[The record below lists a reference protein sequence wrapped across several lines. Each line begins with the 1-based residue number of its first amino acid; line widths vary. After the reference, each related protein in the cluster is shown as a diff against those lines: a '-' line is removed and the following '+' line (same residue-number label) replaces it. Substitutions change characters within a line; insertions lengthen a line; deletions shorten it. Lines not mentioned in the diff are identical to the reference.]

1 VEVVGICGYRRFG
14 DKRPPVSPNMLEQT
28 LSTWRAKYPEFNAAC
43 VAGKE
48 AANQRVIESLYSRA
62 VGFHYDAEKVFCSGG
77 RIRRT
82 KTKEYV
88 IPDPG
93 SAMKWLA
100 NRMPAEWRERQDVFV
115 RSDAADADKSPELLM
130 YELMRDMIECGAI
143 ELKDGVKLLPPG
155 SGGGSRR
162 R

>member
-1 VEVVGICGYRRFG
+1 
-14 DKRPPVSPNMLEQT
+14 
-28 LSTWRAKYPEFNAAC
+28 
-43 VAGKE
+43 
-48 AANQRVIESLYSRA
+48 
-62 VGFHYDAEKVFCSGG
+62 
-77 RIRRT
+77 
-82 KTKEYV
+82 
-88 IPDPG
+88 
-93 SAMKWLA
+93 MKWLA